1 MEIRKPYTSVRSSI
15 DFTDDPGLT
24 LQAHKDECEV
34 MNILAKYDP
43 SMTQEVMANANFG
56 YADSITFFEA
66 QNTLAQAKESF
77 AALPSK
83 IRNKFEND
91 PGQLLDFLSEP
102 ANQAEAFKLGLIDD
116 YIEQTNN
123 GATKEAP
130 KETAPAVDA

>member
-1 MEIRKPYTSVRSSI
+1 MEFRKPYTSVRSSI

-34 MNILAKYDP
+34 LNILAKYDP
-43 SMTQEVMANANFG
+43 SMTQEIMAKAEFG
-56 YADSITFFEA
+56 YADSISFQEA

-77 AALPSK
+77 EALPSK
-83 IRNKFEND
+83 IRNKFAND

-116 YIEQTNN
+116 YIEPAIS